1 MGGRSC
7 WSSGRGCWQL
17 AGCSRSQLQ
26 PNGRTGGLSRA
37 SVLTES
43 HRFTLY
49 RRHGGYILPLCTIEG
64 NIIDKIHFILDCK
77 KTYNKLIKHN
87 KLVKDEISRGLFL
100 HKSNFTSKFLRRFH
114 LNKYS
119 EVKLAFEA
127 KAKIIE
133 KSQNMNIFFLQQNF
147 VSPQFLPPT
156 SQIDLVTL
164 FSEPA
169 DNEHFK
175 CFITLRALV
184 TLSGDG

>member
-1 MGGRSC
+1 M
-7 WSSGRGCWQL
+7 
-17 AGCSRSQLQ
+17 
-26 PNGRTGGLSRA
+26 
-37 SVLTES
+37 
-43 HRFTLY
+43 
-49 RRHGGYILPLCTIEG
+49 
-64 NIIDKIHFILDCK
+64 
-77 KTYNKLIKHN
+77 
-87 KLVKDEISRGLFL
+87 VKDEISRGFFL

-133 KSQNMNIFFLQQNF
+133 KSQNMNMILYIFFLQQTF

>member
-1 MGGRSC
+1 M
-7 WSSGRGCWQL
+7 
-17 AGCSRSQLQ
+17 
-26 PNGRTGGLSRA
+26 
-37 SVLTES
+37 
-43 HRFTLY
+43 
-49 RRHGGYILPLCTIEG
+49 
-64 NIIDKIHFILDCK
+64 
-77 KTYNKLIKHN
+77 
-87 KLVKDEISRGLFL
+87 
-100 HKSNFTSKFLRRFH
+100 
-114 LNKYS
+114 NKYS

-133 KSQNMNIFFLQQNF
+133 KSQNMNMILFFFLQQNF

>member
-1 MGGRSC
+1 M
-7 WSSGRGCWQL
+7 
-17 AGCSRSQLQ
+17 
-26 PNGRTGGLSRA
+26 
-37 SVLTES
+37 
-43 HRFTLY
+43 
-49 RRHGGYILPLCTIEG
+49 
-64 NIIDKIHFILDCK
+64 
-77 KTYNKLIKHN
+77 
-87 KLVKDEISRGLFL
+87 VKDEISRGLFL
-100 HKSNFTSKFLRRFH
+100 HKSDFTSKFLRRFH

-175 CFITLRALV
+175 CFITLRALA